1 MLQFLRF
8 NLCSLVQKNDVAE
21 LNLLDDERS
30 QIFLINILLH
40 QVAAVGE
47 FILHTQS
54 IYYGNDAVKAQNT
67 ILDVLRTEGWDRA
80 DGLCNRSR
88 LADSGSLDDNVIE
101 TLHVYDFLEL
111 FYQVHLQCAADATIL
126 ERNERI
132 IFLTYYATFFYKGCI
147 NIDFTNIV
155 DDDGKLNTFFVS

>member
-1 MLQFLRF
+1 MLQLLRL
-8 NLCSLVQKNDVAE
+8 NLSCFVQENDVAE

-30 QIFLINILLH
+30 QIFLINFLLH
-40 QVAAVGE
+40 QVAAVRE
-47 FILHTQS
+47 FILHAQS
-54 IYYGNDAVKAQNT
+54 IYYGNDAVETQNT
-67 ILDVLRTEGWDRA
+67 ILDVLRAEGWDRA
-80 DGLCNRSR
+80 DGLGNRSR

-111 FYQVHLQCAADATIL
+111 FYQVHLQCAADATVL

-132 IFLTYYATFFYKGCI
+132 VFLTYYATFFYKGCI